1 MSYLVDTILNKMK
14 ALSSQDF
21 TPDRTSCTLD
31 PTKHAQ
37 NDNIRS
43 QQKGG
48 CC

>member
-1 MSYLVDTILNKMK
+1 MSYLVDTILSKMK

-21 TPDRTSCTLD
+21 TQERTSCKLD

-37 NDNIRS
+37 SENIRS
-43 QQKGG
+43 QQKSG